1 MEDSN
6 DKVYGILSYL
16 GILVL
21 ISLAMGKTSFAKFHA
36 NQGLVLFI
44 IEVLGAAILGIGLAI
59 PVIRVVFAIV
69 GGLFELICLCLAILG
84 IVSAVNGE
92 TKELPVIGAV
102 KLIK

>member
-6 DKVYGILSYL
+6 DKIFGILSYI

-21 ISLAMGKTSFAKFHA
+21 IPLAVGKSSFTKFHA
-36 NQGLVLFI
+36 NQGLVLLI
-44 IEVLGAAILGIGLAI
+44 IEFLGAAILGIGLAI
-59 PVIRVVFAIV
+59 PVIRIVFAIV
-69 GGLFELICLCLAILG
+69 GGVFELICLCLAIFG
-84 IVSAVNGE
+84 IVTAVNGE